1 VTIRLRRQ
9 RDLTGRPRWLVRD
22 TAARSEE
29 LLPEGTTLASL
40 VRPGGFDGLRGSGL
54 AADVP
59 IEPLLAPVD
68 PYTEVWA
75 AGVTY
80 ERSLQ
85 ARAEES
91 VIPDVYDRV
100 YAADRPEI
108 FFKAVGW
115 RVSGPGQA
123 IAVRADSAWNV
134 PEPELAVVLDPEG
147 KIFGWTIC
155 NDVSSR
161 SIEAENPLYLPQAKT
176 YLGSCALGPWITLAG
191 PELDPADLS
200 ISLVIERA
208 GAKLWQAETSTR
220 LLHRGIDELSE
231 HLFRADVFPAG
242 VVLATGTGLVPP
254 DEVTLSDGDV
264 VRIAIAGL
272 GELANPTVVGWVP
285 DARQRAA
292 TVT

>member
-1 VTIRLRRQ
+1 VTVRLSRQ
-9 RDLTGRPRWLVRD
+9 RDLTGRTRWRVRD
-22 TAARSEE
+22 TVAGTDE
-29 LLPEGTTLASL
+29 LLPDGTTLASL
-40 VRPGGFDGLRGSGL
+40 VRPGGLDEIRGTEVAGDGPAES
-54 AADVP
+54 
-59 IEPLLAPVD
+59 LLAPLD
-68 PYTEVWA
+68 PCTEVWA

-91 VIPDVYDRV
+91 SMPDVYDRV
-100 YAADRPEI
+100 YAAERPEI

-123 IAVRADSAWNV
+123 IAVRADSAWDV
-134 PEPELAVVLDPEG
+134 PEPELAVVFDPEG

-161 SIEAENPLYLPQAKT
+161 SIEAENPLYLPQAKI

-191 PELDPADLS
+191 PELDPSDLS
-200 ISLVIERA
+200 IRLVIERGGA
-208 GAKLWQAETSTR
+208 GLWQGETSTR
-220 LLHRGIDELSE
+220 LLHRRIDELAE
-231 HLFRADVFPAG
+231 HLFRADIFPAG

-254 DEVTLSDGDV
+254 DDITLSDGDV

-272 GELANPTVVGWVP
+272 GELANPTVVGRVP
-285 DARQRAA
+285 DAAQRAG
-292 TVT
+292 TLM

>member
-1 VTIRLRRQ
+1 VTIRLSRQ
-9 RDLTGRPRWLVRD
+9 RDAAGRPRWRIRD
-22 TAARSEE
+22 TAAGTDEA
-29 LLPEGTTLASL
+29 LPEGTTLASL
-40 VRPGGFDGLRGSGL
+40 VRPGGLDELRRTAVAG
-54 AADVP
+54 DVP
-59 IEPLLAPVD
+59 TDSLLAPVD

-91 VIPDVYDRV
+91 LIPDVYDRV
-100 YAADRPEI
+100 YVAERPEI

-123 IAVRADSAWNV
+123 IAVRADSAWDV

-147 KIFGWTIC
+147 KVFGWTIC

-161 SIEAENPLYLPQAKT
+161 SIEGENPLYLPQAKM

-208 GAKLWQAETSTR
+208 GAELWQAETSTR
-220 LLHRGIDELSE
+220 LLHRRIDELANY
-231 HLFRADVFPAG
+231 LFRADIFPAG

-254 DEVTLSDGDV
+254 DDITLSDGDV

-272 GELANPTVVGWVP
+272 GELANPTVVGLVP
-285 DARQRAA
+285 DAGQRAG
-292 TVT
+292 TLT